1 VGVRLEDALT
11 GDGQSSRALAAAR
24 SVGRFVATL
33 AGAALVVQLL
43 LALAPGDAAD
53 LVTDD
58 PAMRE
63 ALLDHWGLD
72 KPLLERWGLFLWNGL
87 QGDLGTSLTYRPG
100 EEVSALVG
108 RAAGQSLKLLLGAVL
123 LVTAAGVALSYAG
136 GRFTRKAVQLV
147 SVAPAFLLAA
157 GAVTVL
163 NETAW
168 EWMEAGRLD
177 RPDWFALPLQDHPL
191 RTALAIS
198 VLALGSSA
206 LSEVVASVSGE
217 LARIRSSPYVEAA
230 RARGAALWPHVLS
243 NLLPPLTTV
252 IASRTAFFLG
262 GLVVVEKVLSING
275 AGAMLWQACRMRDLP
290 LAMGITLVAAAV
302 VAAVRLL
309 GDIVRL
315 GADPRLSA

>member
-1 VGVRLEDALT
+1 M
-11 GDGQSSRALAAAR
+11 AR

-33 AGAALVVQLL
+33 AGAALLVQLL

-58 PAMRE
+58 PELRA

-72 KPLLERWGLFLWNGL
+72 QPLLKRWGIFLWNGL

-100 EEVSALVG
+100 EAVSFLVWN
-108 RAAGQSLKLLLGAVL
+108 AAGQSIGLLLGAVT
-123 LVTAAGVALSYAG
+123 LVTSLGVVLGYTG
-136 GRFTRKAVQLV
+136 GQVTRRSVQLF

-157 GAVTVL
+157 GAVTFV
-163 NETAW
+163 NEQAW
-168 EWMEAGRLD
+168 SMMEAGTLD
-177 RPDWFALPLQDHPL
+177 RPAWFALPLQDHPL
-191 RTALAIS
+191 RTALAVI
-198 VLALGSSA
+198 VLAIGSSA

-217 LARIRSSPYVEAA
+217 LRRIRESPYVEAA

-262 GLVVVEKVLSING
+262 GLVVIEKVLSING

-290 LAMGITLVAAAV
+290 VAMGITLVAAGV
-302 VAAVRLL
+302 VAMARLVGDLVRLS
-309 GDIVRL
+309 
-315 GADPRLSA
+315 ADPRLS